1 MACRANQLGS
11 ITSTPRETLDE
22 GKVNA
27 SMLMEA
33 DLPEDIEALRA
44 FALEGSRKLAEL
56 MAAKGEADAE
66 IERLQSIIDAFMRRR
81 FGPRSEQL
89 DPEQLQLGL
98 EDVETALGQARA
110 EREAATGPARGE
122 RPRKTNRGSL
132 PAHLERIEQV
142 VDVDDKACPCCGGTL
157 HQIGEDV
164 AERLDVIPTTFRVL
178 VTRRPRYGCRSC
190 ESAVVQ
196 APARIVEGGIPT
208 EALIAQV
215 LVAKYAD
222 HLPLYRQAQI
232 YARQGVQLDRSTLA
246 DWVGRAAWYLRPL
259 RDHILERL
267 RRSERLFADETTAPV
282 LDPGRGRTKTGQLWA
297 YARDDRLWGGNDL
310 PMVAYVYAA
319 DRKSERAEAHLGDFA
334 GILQVDGYGG
344 YTALAKR
351 RQQIQLAF
359 CWSHVRRKFYELADK
374 SPVATEVLRRI
385 AQVLGGRKPGPQ
397 LLRGGITGH
406 FALDAGRV
414 VDLDNLMP
422 VCRIGE
428 LQTQNF
434 SIFACL
440 LKPIGCMFAFRFCL
454 NNRDREVG
462 SITKNEVRPLLASTS
477 RLTANEDNSAIGE
490 SALLVDSVRRTIPP
504 GFHQLGDYF
513 LAAGVRFCGHVGPQ
527 AHKKSYN
534 LAACDPP
541 DRSSPANGAT
551 LISPSRFRAWAM
563 S

>member
-1 MACRANQLGS
+1 
-11 ITSTPRETLDE
+11 
-22 GKVNA
+22 
-27 SMLMEA
+27 MLMEA

-44 FALEGSRKLAEL
+44 FALEESRKLAEVL
-56 MAAKGEADAE
+56 AAKGEADAE
-66 IERLQSIIDAFMRRR
+66 IERLQSIIDAFMRHR

-110 EREAATGPARGE
+110 EREAATGSARGE
-122 RPRKTNRGSL
+122 RSRKTNRGSL

-142 VDVDDKACPCCGGTL
+142 VDVEEVDGIRACPCCGGAL

-164 AERLDVIPTTFRVL
+164 AERLDVVPTTFRVL

-196 APARIVEGGIPT
+196 APAPARIVEGGIPT

-232 YARQGVQLDRSTLA
+232 YARQGIQLDRSTLA

-259 RDHILERL
+259 RDHILDRL

-297 YARDDRLWGGNDL
+297 YARDDRPWGGNDP

-344 YTALAKR
+344 YAALAKR

-385 AQVLGGRKPGPQ
+385 AMLYVIEGEVRGSPAEQRRA
-397 LLRGGITGH
+397 LRVER
-406 FALDAGRV
+406 ARVVVDDLRLYLDARLRQVSAKSKLAEAIRYALSRWAGLTVFLDDGRV
-414 VDLDNLMP
+414 ELDSNT
-422 VCRIGE
+422 VER
-428 LQTQNF
+428 
-434 SIFACL
+434 SI
-440 LKPIGCMFAFRFCL
+440 
-454 NNRDREVG
+454 
-462 SITKNEVRPLLASTS
+462 RPLALNRKNALFAGSD
-477 RLTANEDNSAIGE
+477 EGGDNWAVI
-490 SALLVDSVRRTIPP
+490 
-504 GFHQLGDYF
+504 
-513 LAAGVRFCGHVGPQ
+513 
-527 AHKKSYN
+527 
-534 LAACDPP
+534 
-541 DRSSPANGAT
+541 AT
-551 LISPSRFRAWAM
+551 LIENCKITGINPHAWMTDALTKLANGHQANSVGELM
-563 S
+563 PWTAVA